1 MWCICRHAGMD
12 VDEFNVYYI
21 LISCISYQRKVKLFF
36 LGNSNVDVVKQ
47 LIALI
52 YKLIPGL
59 NLFLYVPASYCTT
72 NENEYLQNSNWQ
84 FNAACHY
91 YNNCI
96 SVCAVYCISL
106 TAAISDYLPQYLNA
120 LDIFPNLKIKYFFER
135 DWS

>member
-1 MWCICRHAGMD
+1 MD

-72 NENEYLQNSNWQ
+72 NENEYLQNSN
-84 FNAACHY
+84 
-91 YNNCI
+91 
-96 SVCAVYCISL
+96 
-106 TAAISDYLPQYLNA
+106 
-120 LDIFPNLKIKYFFER
+120 
-135 DWS
+135 